1 MNNIGRVMPFGFIM
15 RFGLLA
21 VVSAAILT
29 AAVACSEDP
38 DPTSTPLPEPT
49 ATSAPPQPAATTAPP
64 AATTAPPTATS
75 EPEVEVIDVEVEVID
90 AEPLSIVATSN
101 IVGDWVSI
109 VGGDRVEVLNL
120 VPRGADPHAY
130 QPGARDIARVADSD
144 LVFAVG
150 LQLEQLWLEELIEN
164 AAADHDSVFEIAE
177 HVNPIPFD
185 FEVDGHGHGEDEHAE
200 DEHAHDEDEEAHD
213 EDEHAHD
220 EDEDEHDEDA
230 HMEHEEG
237 EGAELTGRLL
247 VGDADSGH
255 IIVVDLMTEEISEL
269 DIHLPGPV
277 SALYASPNHRFGYAI
292 YRGDAGDHAVHTID
306 GGVFLVPHGDH
317 EDLVVVPVSE
327 VGLIVNDDRPI
338 HFTNGGEWS
347 AIFHD
352 GSGRVALMNEHEIE
366 EEGHAYEVP
375 YLEAGPQ
382 HGAAVPLDNDLFAVT
397 VMNPDPDDALPIGV
411 EIRNL
416 DDEVVWDGSREACP
430 GMHGEAH
437 NHHGS
442 VYGCNDGVLFIEPHG
457 DHFDYW
463 LIENGEGMPEAGRVG
478 TFWGHENAEHFFGKA
493 VVVGPGGFADAGIWM
508 IAPEEQEMV
517 QVLAP
522 SETKN
527 SVTSAFSSDGDVLY
541 VLTYDGM
548 LNSIDATDGDVIG
561 EAQLTEPIDAA
572 GGDAVP
578 RLIVVGE
585 TLFLSDS
592 EHGHIVAFDLEHMEV
607 AEEWEL
613 DVTPTSLAF
622 VGIVSGDDH
631 PEHGHDE
638 HEDEHAH
645 EDEEAD
651 HHDEDEEGEHH
662 DEDEAHDHED
672 EHAHEDEDE
681 HMEEG
686 DAHGHEGHAH
696 GALDPH
702 FWFDPERVII
712 AVTEITEQLSEL
724 EPAST
729 DYFNANR
736 DDYIAKLE
744 ELDHWIEDTVATI
757 DDHDR
762 IMVTSHDAFGYF
774 AAKYGFTVAGVII
787 PGGGTELE
795 PSPQELAELVHEVE
809 ESGAKVVFSEV
820 QISDRLA
827 NTLAQEAGIRL
838 VGGLHVGTL
847 GGDGSGAENYLDL
860 MRSNV
865 GIIVG
870 ALSE

>member
-1 MNNIGRVMPFGFIM
+1 
-15 RFGLLA
+15 
-21 VVSAAILT
+21 
-29 AAVACSEDP
+29 
-38 DPTSTPLPEPT
+38 
-49 ATSAPPQPAATTAPP
+49 
-64 AATTAPPTATS
+64 
-75 EPEVEVIDVEVEVID
+75 
-90 AEPLSIVATSN
+90 
-101 IVGDWVSI
+101 
-109 VGGDRVEVLNL
+109 
-120 VPRGADPHAY
+120 
-130 QPGARDIARVADSD
+130 
-144 LVFAVG
+144 
-150 LQLEQLWLEELIEN
+150 
-164 AAADHDSVFEIAE
+164 
-177 HVNPIPFD
+177 
-185 FEVDGHGHGEDEHAE
+185 
-200 DEHAHDEDEEAHD
+200 
-213 EDEHAHD
+213 
-220 EDEDEHDEDA
+220 
-230 HMEHEEG
+230 MEHEEG
-237 EGAELTGRLL
+237 EHVELTGRLL

-255 IIVVDLMTEEISEL
+255 LIVVDLMTEEISEL

-277 SALYASPNHRFGYAI
+277 SAIYASPSHRFGYAI

-317 EDLVVVPVSE
+317 EDLFVLPVSE
-327 VGLIVNDDRPI
+327 VGLTVNDELPI

-352 GSGRVALMNEHEIE
+352 GSGRAALLNEHEIS
-366 EEGHAYEVP
+366 EEGHAYEIP
-375 YLEAGPQ
+375 YLDAGPQ
-382 HGAAVPLDNDLFAVT
+382 HGAAVPIENDLFAVT
-397 VMNPDPDDALPIGV
+397 VQNPDPEDSLPMGV

-416 DDEVVWDGSREACP
+416 DDEVVWDESREACP

-442 VYGCNDGVLFIEPHG
+442 AYGCIGGVLFIEQHG
-457 DHFDYW
+457 DEFEHWF
-463 LIENGEGMPEAGRVG
+463 IENGEGMLEAGRVG
-478 TFWGHENAEHFFGKA
+478 ALWGHENSEHFFGWSVA
-493 VVVGPGGFADAGIWM
+493 VGATGFENAGIWM
-508 IAPEEQEMV
+508 IDPEDQEMIES
-517 QVLAP
+517 LAP
-522 SETKN
+522 SEGKN
-527 SVTSAFSSDGDVLY
+527 IVTGAYGSDGEAFY

-548 LNSIDATDGDVIG
+548 LNAIDAADGDVIG
-561 EAQLTEPIDAA
+561 EARLTEPADAA
-572 GGDAVP
+572 GGDATP
-578 RLIVVGE
+578 SLIIVGE
-585 TLFLSDS
+585 TLFMSDRA
-592 EHGHIVAFDLEHMEV
+592 HQKIVAFDLDHMEV

-622 VGIVSGDDH
+622 LGIVSSEEH
-631 PEHGHDE
+631 PEAGHGD
-638 HEDEHAH
+638 EDEHAH
-645 EDEEAD
+645 EG
-651 HHDEDEEGEHH
+651 EDDDAH
-662 DEDEAHDHED
+662 EDED
-672 EHAHEDEDE
+672 EHAHEEDGDEHEHEEDE

-712 AVTEITEQLSEL
+712 AVEEIAELLSEL

-744 ELDHWIEDTVATI
+744 ELDHWIEDTVSAI
-757 DDHDR
+757 DEHDR

-774 AAKYGFTVAGVII
+774 AARFGFEVAGVII

-809 ESGAKVVFSEV
+809 ESGATVVFSEV

-847 GGDGSGAENYLDL
+847 GADGSDAENYLDL

>member
-1 MNNIGRVMPFGFIM
+1 MNNIGRTM
-15 RFGLLA
+15 RFGLTMRIWLLA
-21 VVSAAILT
+21 AVSAAILT
-29 AAVACSEDP
+29 SAVACTQEP
-38 DPTSTPLPEPT
+38 EPTSTPEPT
-49 ATSAPPQPAATTAPP
+49 ATSEPTQAAAPTAPAATTAPE
-64 AATTAPPTATS
+64 PPTATAVPPAATAVPATATP
-75 EPEVEVIDVEVEVID
+75 EPEVEVID

-109 VGGDRVEVLNL
+109 VGGDRVDVLEL

-130 QPGARDIARVADSD
+130 QPGARDIARVADAD

-150 LQLEQLWLEELIEN
+150 LQLEGQWLEELIHN

-177 HVNPIPFD
+177 HVDPIPF
-185 FEVDGHGHGEDEHAE
+185 VDVHGHGEDEHDE
-200 DEHAHDEDEEAHD
+200 DEHAHD

-220 EDEDEHDEDA
+220 EDEDEHAHGDEDE

-237 EGAELTGRLL
+237 EHVELTGRLL

-255 IIVVDLMTEEISEL
+255 VIVVDLMTEEISEL

-327 VGLIVNDDRPI
+327 VGLTVNEELPI
-338 HFTNGGEWS
+338 HFANGGEWS

-352 GSGRVALMNEHEIE
+352 ATGIVALLNEHEIE
-366 EEGHAYEVP
+366 EEGHAYEIP
-375 YLEAGPQ
+375 YLNAGPQ
-382 HGAAVPLDNDLFAVT
+382 HGAVIPLENDLFAVT
-397 VMNPDPDDALPIGV
+397 VANPDPEDSLPMGV
-411 EIRNL
+411 EVRNL
-416 DDEVVWDGSREACP
+416 DDEVVWDGSREACA

-442 VYGCNDGVLFIEPHG
+442 AYGCNDGVLFLEPHG

-463 LIENGEGMPEAGRVG
+463 LIENGEGMPEGGRVG
-478 TFWGHENAEHFFGKA
+478 ALWGHDDAEHFFGWA
-493 VVVGPGGFADAGIWM
+493 VSVTAAGFEDAGMWM

-517 QVLAP
+517 QVLSP
-522 SETKN
+522 SEGKN
-527 SVTSAFSSDGDVLY
+527 TVTGAYGSHGKVFYA
-541 VLTYDGM
+541 LTYDGM
-548 LNSIDATDGDVIG
+548 LNAIDAADGDVIG
-561 EAQLTEPIDAA
+561 EAQLTEPIDPGA
-572 GGDAVP
+572 GFDGAP
-578 RLIVVGE
+578 SLIIVGE
-585 TLFLSDS
+585 TLFMSDRADQ
-592 EHGHIVAFDLEHMEV
+592 HIVAFDLDHMEV

-622 VGIVSGDDH
+622 VGIVSDEDH
-631 PEHGHDE
+631 PEAGHDDHSDE
-638 HEDEHAH
+638 HAEDEDEHAH
-645 EDEEAD
+645 EDEE
-651 HHDEDEEGEHH
+651 
-662 DEDEAHDHED
+662 
-672 EHAHEDEDE
+672 E

-686 DAHGHEGHAH
+686 DAHGHEDEHGHMH

-712 AVTEITEQLSEL
+712 AVEEIAEQLSAL
-724 EPAST
+724 EPASA
-729 DYFNANR
+729 DYFKANR

-744 ELDHWIEDTVATI
+744 ELDHWIEDTVAAV

-774 AAKYGFTVAGVII
+774 AARYGFTVAGVII

-809 ESGAKVVFSEV
+809 ESGATVVFSEI

-827 NTLAQEAGIRL
+827 RTLAQEAGIRL
-838 VGGLHVGTL
+838 VGGLHAGTL
-847 GGDGSGAENYLDL
+847 GAPGSGADNYLDL
-860 MRSNV
+860 MRTNV

>member
-1 MNNIGRVMPFGFIM
+1 MNNIGRTM
-15 RFGLLA
+15 RFGLTMRIWLLA
-21 VVSAAILT
+21 AVSAAILT
-29 AAVACSEDP
+29 SAIACTQDP

-49 ATSAPPQPAATTAPP
+49 ATTAPQQATATTAPAATTAPEP
-64 AATTAPPTATS
+64 PTATAVPPTATS
-75 EPEVEVIDVEVEVID
+75 EPEVEVID
-90 AEPLSIVATSN
+90 AEPLSIIATSN

-144 LVFAVG
+144 LVFSVG
-150 LQLEQLWLEELIEN
+150 LQLEGLWLEELIEN
-164 AAADHDSVFEIAE
+164 AAADHDSLFEIAE

-185 FEVDGHGHGEDEHAE
+185 FEAGGHGHGEEV
-200 DEHAHDEDEEAHD
+200 HDEDEDAHD
-213 EDEHAHD
+213 EDEHAHA
-220 EDEDEHDEDA
+220 EDEDEHDEDE

-277 SALYASPNHRFGYAI
+277 SALYASPSHRFGYAI
-292 YRGDAGDHAVHTID
+292 YRGDEGDHAVHAID

-327 VGLIVNDDRPI
+327 VGLTVNEQLPI
-338 HFTNGGEWS
+338 HFANGGEWS

-352 GSGRVALMNEHEIE
+352 ATGIVALLNEHEIE
-366 EEGHAYEVP
+366 EEGHAYEIP
-375 YLEAGPQ
+375 YLNAGPQ
-382 HGAAVPLDNDLFAVT
+382 HGAVIPLENDLFAVT
-397 VMNPDPDDALPIGV
+397 VANPDPEDSLPIGV
-411 EIRNL
+411 EVRNL

-442 VYGCNDGVLFIEPHG
+442 AYGCNDGVLFLEPHG

-463 LIENGEGMPEAGRVG
+463 LIENGEGMPEGGRVG
-478 TFWGHENAEHFFGKA
+478 ALWGHDDSEHFFGWA
-493 VVVGPGGFADAGIWM
+493 VSVTASGFEDAGMWM

-517 QVLAP
+517 QVLSP
-522 SETKN
+522 SEGKN
-527 SVTSAFSSDGDVLY
+527 TVTGAYGSHGKVFYA
-541 VLTYDGM
+541 LTYDGV
-548 LNSIDATDGDVIG
+548 LNAIDAADGDVIG
-561 EAQLTEPIDAA
+561 EAQLMEPLDPGA
-572 GGDAVP
+572 GFDGAPSLIIVGD
-578 RLIVVGE
+578 
-585 TLFLSDS
+585 TLFMSDRA
-592 EHGHIVAFDLEHMEV
+592 HQHIVAFDLDHMEV

-613 DVTPTSLAF
+613 DVTPTTLAF

-638 HEDEHAH
+638 DEDAHEDEDEHAH
-645 EDEEAD
+645 E
-651 HHDEDEEGEHH
+651 ED
-662 DEDEAHDHED
+662 ED

-686 DAHGHEGHAH
+686 DAHGHEDEHGHMH
-696 GALDPH
+696 GAFDPH

-712 AVTEITEQLSEL
+712 AVEEIAEQLSAL
-724 EPAST
+724 EPASE
-729 DYFNANR
+729 DYFSANR

-744 ELDHWIEDTVATI
+744 ELDHWIEDTVAAV

-774 AAKYGFTVAGVII
+774 AARYGFTVAGVII

-809 ESGAKVVFSEV
+809 ESGATVVFSEV

-827 NTLAQEAGIRL
+827 RTLAQEAGIRL
-838 VGGLHVGTL
+838 VGGLHAGTL
-847 GGDGSGAENYLDL
+847 GGDGSGAENYLDF
-860 MRSNV
+860 MRTNV

>member
-1 MNNIGRVMPFGFIM
+1 MKNIDRAM
-15 RFGLLA
+15 RFGLGMRIWLLA
-21 VVSAAILT
+21 AVSAAIL
-29 AAVACSEDP
+29 ASAVACSEDP
-38 DPTSTPLPEPT
+38 EPTSTPLPDPT
-49 ATSAPPQPAATTAPP
+49 ATTAPAATTAPEQP
-64 AATTAPPTATS
+64 TATAVPPTATP
-75 EPEVEVIDVEVEVID
+75 EPEVVD
-90 AEPLSIVATSN
+90 AEPLNIVATSN

-109 VGGDRVEVLNL
+109 VGGDRVDVLEL

-150 LQLEQLWLEELIEN
+150 LQLEGLWLEELIHN

-177 HVNPIPFD
+177 HVNPIPF
-185 FEVDGHGHGEDEHAE
+185 VDVHGHGEDEHDEDEHGHE
-200 DEHAHDEDEEAHD
+200 DEHAHED
-213 EDEHAHD
+213 EDEHAH
-220 EDEDEHDEDA
+220 EDEDEHAHEDEDE

-237 EGAELTGRLL
+237 EHVELTGRLL

-255 IIVVDLMTEEISEL
+255 LIVVDLMTEEISEL

-292 YRGDAGDHAVHTID
+292 YRGDEGDHAVHTID

-327 VGLIVNDDRPI
+327 VGLTVNEEDPI

-352 GSGRVALMNEHEIE
+352 ATGIVALLNEHEIE
-366 EEGHAYEVP
+366 EDGHAYEIP
-375 YLEAGPQ
+375 YLNAGPQ
-382 HGAAVPLDNDLFAVT
+382 HGAAVPLENDLFAVT
-397 VMNPDPDDALPIGV
+397 VMNPDPDDSLPIGV
-411 EIRNL
+411 EVRNL

-430 GMHGEAH
+430 GMHGEGH

-442 VYGCNDGVLFIEPHG
+442 AYGCNDGVLFIEPHG

-463 LIENGEGMPEAGRVG
+463 LIENGEGMPEGGRIG
-478 TFWGHENAEHFFGKA
+478 TLWGHHDAENLFGKA
-493 VVVGPGGFADAGIWM
+493 FVVGPDGFADAGIWM
-508 IAPEEQEMV
+508 IEPEHDEMV

-522 SETKN
+522 SETKE
-527 SVTSAFSSDGDVLY
+527 SVSSAFGGDGKVFY

-548 LNSIDATDGDVIG
+548 LNAIDATDGDIIG
-561 EAQLTEPIDAA
+561 EALLTEPIDSGTGFDGA
-572 GGDAVP
+572 P
-578 RLIVVGE
+578 SLIIVGE
-585 TLFLSDS
+585 TLFMSDR
-592 EHGHIVAFDLEHMEV
+592 EHQHIVAFDLDHMEV
-607 AEEWEL
+607 AEKWEL

-638 HEDEHAH
+638 DEDAHEDEDEHAH
-645 EDEEAD
+645 EDEDA
-651 HHDEDEEGEHH
+651 
-662 DEDEAHDHED
+662 
-672 EHAHEDEDE
+672 HAHDEDE

-686 DAHGHEGHAH
+686 DAHGHEDEHGHMH
-696 GALDPH
+696 GAFDPH

-712 AVTEITEQLSEL
+712 AIEEIAELLSEL
-724 EPAST
+724 EPEST

-744 ELDHWIEDTVATI
+744 ELDQWIEDTVAAV
-757 DDHDR
+757 DVHDR

-774 AAKYGFTVAGVII
+774 AARYGFTVAGVII

-809 ESGAKVVFSEV
+809 ESGATVVFSEV

-827 NTLAQEAGIRL
+827 RTLAQEAGIRL
-838 VGGLHVGTL
+838 VGGLHAGTL
-847 GGDGSGAENYLDL
+847 GAAGSGANNYLDM
-860 MRSNV
+860 MRTNV

>member
-1 MNNIGRVMPFGFIM
+1 
-15 RFGLLA
+15 
-21 VVSAAILT
+21 
-29 AAVACSEDP
+29 
-38 DPTSTPLPEPT
+38 
-49 ATSAPPQPAATTAPP
+49 
-64 AATTAPPTATS
+64 
-75 EPEVEVIDVEVEVID
+75 VEVID
-90 AEPLSIVATSN
+90 AEPLSIIATSN

-150 LQLEQLWLEELIEN
+150 LQLEGLWLEELIHN

-177 HVNPIPFD
+177 HVNPIPF
-185 FEVDGHGHGEDEHAE
+185 VDVHGHGEDEHDE
-200 DEHAHDEDEEAHD
+200 DEHAHD

-220 EDEDEHDEDA
+220 EDEDEHAHEHDEDE

-237 EGAELTGRLL
+237 EHVELTGRLL

-255 IIVVDLMTEEISEL
+255 IIVLDLMTEEVSEL
-269 DIHLPGPV
+269 VIHLPGPV
-277 SALYASPNHRFGYAI
+277 SAIYASPSHRFGYAI
-292 YRGDAGDHAVHTID
+292 YRGDEGDHAVHVID

-317 EDLVVVPVSE
+317 EDLVVLPVSE
-327 VGLIVNDDRPI
+327 VGLTVNEELPI

-366 EEGHAYEVP
+366 EEGHAYEIP
-375 YLEAGPQ
+375 YLNAGPQ
-382 HGAAVPLDNDLFAVT
+382 HGAAVPLENDLFAVT
-397 VMNPDPDDALPIGV
+397 VMNPDPEDALPIGV

-437 NHHGS
+437 NHDGS
-442 VYGCNDGVLFIEPHG
+442 AYGCIGGVLFIEQHG
-457 DHFDYW
+457 DEFDHW
-463 LIENGEGMPEAGRVG
+463 FIENGEGMPEMARVG
-478 TFWGHENAEHFFGKA
+478 TLWGHEDSAHFFGKA
-493 VVVGPGGFADAGIWM
+493 VTVGPEGFADAGIWM
-508 IAPEEQEMV
+508 IDPEEQEMV
-517 QVLAP
+517 EVLAP
-522 SETKN
+522 SDTKN

-548 LNSIDATDGDVIG
+548 LNAIDAADGDVIG
-561 EAQLTEPIDAA
+561 EAQLTEPVDAA

-578 RLIVVGE
+578 SLIIVGE
-585 TLFLSDS
+585 TLFMTDG
-592 EHGHIVAFDLEHMEV
+592 EHQHVVAFDLDHMEV

-613 DVTPTSLAF
+613 DVSPTSLAF
-622 VGIVSGDDH
+622 VGIVSDEDH
-631 PEHGHDE
+631 PEAGHG
-638 HEDEHAH
+638 
-645 EDEEAD
+645 
-651 HHDEDEEGEHH
+651 DEDE
-662 DEDEAHDHED
+662 D
-672 EHAHEDEDE
+672 AHEDEDE

-686 DAHGHEGHAH
+686 DAHGHDHAH
-696 GALDPH
+696 GAFDPH

-712 AVTEITEQLSEL
+712 AVTEIAEQLSAL
-724 EPAST
+724 EPASQ

-762 IMVTSHDAFGYF
+762 IMVTTHDAFGYF
-774 AAKYGFTVAGVII
+774 ATKYGFTVAGVII

-795 PSPQELAELVHEVE
+795 PSPQELAELVHQVE
-809 ESGAKVVFSEV
+809 DSGATVVFSEV

-847 GGDGSGAENYLDL
+847 GGGGSGAENYLDL
-860 MRSNV
+860 MRTNV

>member
-1 MNNIGRVMPFGFIM
+1 MNNIGRTIRFGLVM

-29 AAVACSEDP
+29 SVVACSEDP
-38 DPTSTPLPEPT
+38 EPTSTPLPEPT
-49 ATSAPPQPAATTAPP
+49 ATTAPQQAAATTEPAATTAPDQP
-64 AATTAPPTATS
+64 TATAVPPTATP
-75 EPEVEVIDVEVEVID
+75 EPEVEAID
-90 AEPLSIVATSN
+90 AEPLSIIATSN

-144 LVFAVG
+144 LVFSVG
-150 LQLEQLWLEELIEN
+150 LQLEGLWLEELIEN

-185 FEVDGHGHGEDEHAE
+185 FEAGGHGHGEEV
-200 DEHAHDEDEEAHD
+200 HDEDEDAHD
-213 EDEHAHD
+213 EDEHAHA
-220 EDEDEHDEDA
+220 EDEDEHDEDE

-255 IIVVDLMTEEISEL
+255 LIVVDLMTEEISEL

-292 YRGDAGDHAVHTID
+292 YRGDEGDHAVHTID

-327 VGLIVNDDRPI
+327 VGLTVNDELPI

-352 GSGRVALMNEHEIE
+352 GSGRAALLNEHEIE
-366 EEGHAYEVP
+366 EEGSAYEIP
-375 YLEAGPQ
+375 YLDAGPQ
-382 HGAAVPLDNDLFAVT
+382 HGAAVPLENDLFAVT
-397 VMNPDPDDALPIGV
+397 VANPDPDDSLPIGV
-411 EIRNL
+411 EVRNL
-416 DDEVVWDGSREACP
+416 NDEVVWDGSREACP

-437 NHHGS
+437 NHHGAAF
-442 VYGCNDGVLFIEPHG
+442 GCNDGVLILEPHG

-463 LIENGEGMPEAGRVG
+463 LVENDEGMPDGGRVG
-478 TFWGHENAEHFFGKA
+478 TLWGHDDAENFFGKA
-493 VVVGPGGFADAGIWM
+493 FVVGPDGFADAGIWM
-508 IAPEEQEMV
+508 IEPEHREMV

-527 SVTSAFSSDGDVLY
+527 SVSSAFGGHGEVFY

-548 LNSIDATDGDVIG
+548 LNAIDAADGDIIG
-561 EAQLTEPIDAA
+561 EAQLTEPIDSGA
-572 GGDAVP
+572 GFDGAPSLIIVGD
-578 RLIVVGE
+578 
-585 TLFLSDS
+585 TLFMSDR
-592 EHGHIVAFDLEHMEV
+592 EHKHIVAFDLGHMEV
-607 AEEWEL
+607 VEEWEL

-622 VGIVSGDDH
+622 VGIVSGEEH
-631 PEHGHDE
+631 PEAGHDE
-638 HEDEHAH
+638 HGDEHAEDEDEHAH
-645 EDEEAD
+645 EDE
-651 HHDEDEEGEHH
+651 DEHAH
-662 DEDEAHDHED
+662 EDED
-672 EHAHEDEDE
+672 EHAHGDEDE

-686 DAHGHEGHAH
+686 DAHGHEDEHGHMH
-696 GALDPH
+696 GAFDPH

-712 AVTEITEQLSEL
+712 AVQEIAEQLSAL
-724 EPAST
+724 EPASEG
-729 DYFNANR
+729 YFNANR

-744 ELDHWIEDTVATI
+744 ELDHWIEDTVATV

-762 IMVTSHDAFGYF
+762 IMVTTHDAFGYF
-774 AAKYGFTVAGVII
+774 AARFGFTIAGVII

-809 ESGAKVVFSEV
+809 ESGATVVFSEV

-847 GGDGSGAENYLDL
+847 GGDGSGAENYVEL
-860 MRSNV
+860 MRRNV